1 MKRHTWYRLL
11 VCAAV
16 ILVLAGCKAPAGSG
30 GKESSKPAPS
40 GSPEVSAT
48 QAPEGKIL
56 KGVIN
61 RIGNYLVLLTDDEV
75 YQTMEYGEGV
85 TMDGFSEGDRVEV
98 TYTGVLN
105 SPDEDPVV
113 IAIQKE
119 ES

>member
-48 QAPEGKIL
+48 QAPEGKTL
-56 KGVIN
+56 KGVIKQ
-61 RIGNYLVLLTDDEV
+61 IDSYLSLRTDDGV
-75 YQTMEYGEGV
+75 YQKMALGEGV
-85 TMDGFSEGDRVEV
+85 TLDSFSVEDRVEV